1 VYVRG
6 YVAEIENPVT
16 SRVIVARI
24 GFPENSVKAATEHDA
39 MK

>member
-24 GFPENSVKAATEHDA
+24 AFPENSVKAATEHDA